1 MVSSKPATTRRSTF
15 FTAGNSFYGSSDR
28 GTVLSESVVRLT
40 PRFAVQIS
48 ESGTKMTLLSPLED
62 LVTNTLAALPGL
74 LAKLAYLAGLKVNG
88 RYGHWGLSRVHG
100 EAVAVRTLAQA
111 HEMVI
116 AEVLRA
122 PLRDLLE
129 DTTACCVA
137 REEQP
142 HDFLMELSKQPTRLL
157 PEEAGGGSSRHFNSV
172 LHALSALSRN
182 QAHATHPD
190 A

>member
-1 MVSSKPATTRRSTF
+1 
-15 FTAGNSFYGSSDR
+15 
-28 GTVLSESVVRLT
+28 
-40 PRFAVQIS
+40 
-48 ESGTKMTLLSPLED
+48 MTLLSPLED

-74 LAKLAYLAGLKVNG
+74 LAKLEYLAGLKTNG

-100 EAVAVRTLAQA
+100 EAVASRTLAQA

-116 AEVLRA
+116 TDVLRA

-137 REEQP
+137 RAQQP
-142 HDFLMELSKQPTRLL
+142 HDFLLELSKQPSSLL

-182 QAHATHPD
+182 PGSATPPS